1 MKSSIIK
8 KNQENKTRKT
18 RKTRKT
24 TALNQENQ
32 ENHRTKPGKNKV
44 SLELEIEQILAISGG
59 QF

>member
-8 KNQENKTRKT
+8 KNQENKT